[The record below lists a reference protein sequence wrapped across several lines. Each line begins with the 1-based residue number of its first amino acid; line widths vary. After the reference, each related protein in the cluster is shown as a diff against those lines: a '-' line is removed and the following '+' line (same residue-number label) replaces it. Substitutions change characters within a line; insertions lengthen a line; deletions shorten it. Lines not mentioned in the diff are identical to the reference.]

1 MTVRLVKKSEKE
13 PEKKE
18 PVQRGTKQVI
28 SIAQSWVEEFK
39 ARRSQPDPFLVKLK
53 A

>member
-1 MTVRLVKKSEKE
+1 MTVRLVKKSDKK
-13 PEKKE
+13 PERKQPEQRRTKE
-18 PVQRGTKQVI
+18 PV

-39 ARRSQPDPFLVKLK
+39 SRRGQPDPFLIKLR

>member
-1 MTVRLVKKSEKE
+1 MTVRLVKKSEKKPEAKE
-13 PEKKE
+13 PE
-18 PVQRGTKQVI
+18 QRGSKQVL

-39 ARRSQPDPFLVKLK
+39 TRRAQPDPFLVKLR